1 MLRVDLQ
8 EWDEDR
14 DSECEALRNW
24 ADKSPYKVRLNG
36 VAIYEDLLNVYC
48 LQRADLIVLP
58 PDFLERFG
66 SRSHLPL
73 LTLSSILDRHRL
85 DEPLLTTL
93 ISEKKPITNKK
104 QKERTSDLQGG
115 RLKLRKHYAAETPL
129 VLTYD
134 AKSSTL
140 LDIRDADEYTEDVSV
155 RNTLLE
161 QVPVLSLSTKLEL
174 SHVYVCSRHILQVLN
189 GFPGLR
195 FFEEQALRWL
205 CKMQWQKK
213 LAQKVKAEGKSKR
226 SIPHSQAEA
235 LKKSTMTDI
244 SGNNARPGSLRIACI
259 IQR

>member
-73 LTLSSILDRHRL
+73 
-85 DEPLLTTL
+85 
-93 ISEKKPITNKK
+93 
-104 QKERTSDLQGG
+104 RTSDLQGG